1 MQRGGRGQNQGP
13 VLIVGAGLAGTICAQ
28 RLVAHDFDVSVFE
41 KSRGPGG
48 RQSTRR
54 EDFGDATLH
63 FDHGAQYF
71 TVRDPE
77 FARFL
82 DDHRGGDV
90 PVVVPWTAPVV
101 SLAAGQVTGRSE
113 NTDRYVCTPGMNA
126 LAKRL
131 TEGLDVRYRVRV
143 HACERTDDGWLL
155 RDEGGQ
161 ELATGSTL
169 VLTAPAEQALALL
182 PEGAPFRDTLANMRY
197 APSWTIMV
205 HFPRSLGRDF
215 GGAFVDRSALAWIA
229 NNDSKPGRN
238 PDGVPGESWV
248 LHASPEWSYAH
259 FDDDPGQVTD
269 ALLGAFEEALG
280 VSVPTPDLVRPHRW
294 RYALPTV
301 SAGSP
306 SLWDDAWRLA
316 VAGDG
321 CPDGARVEGAF
332 LSGWTAAR
340 RIRLDR
346 DPE

>member
-1 MQRGGRGQNQGP
+1 MERGERTGP
-13 VLIVGAGLAGTICAQ
+13 VLIVGAGLAGTICAR
-28 RLVAHDFDVSVFE
+28 RLAAHDFDVSVFE

-54 EDFGDATLH
+54 ETLDGHTLH

-71 TVRDPE
+71 TIRDPE

-82 DDHRGGDV
+82 DDYRGGEN

-101 SLAAGQVTGRSE
+101 SLADGQVTGRSE
-113 NTDRYVCTPGMNA
+113 DTDRFVCTPGMNA
-126 LAKRL
+126 LTRRL
-131 TEGLDVRYRVRV
+131 ADDLDVRYRTRV
-143 HACERTDDGWLL
+143 ETCERTDDGWRLL
-155 RDEGGQ
+155 DEQGT

-169 VLTAPAEQALALL
+169 VVTAPAEQALALL
-182 PEGAPFRDTLANMRY
+182 PDDVPFRDVLSNMRY
-197 APSWTIMV
+197 APSLTVMA
-205 HFPRSLGRDF
+205 HFPRSLERDF
-215 GGAFVDRSALAWIA
+215 GGAFVDRSALGWIA

-238 PDGVPGESWV
+238 PEGLPGENWV
-248 LHASPEWSYAH
+248 LHGTPEWSYAH
-259 FDDDPGQVTD
+259 FDDDAETVIAQLLA
-269 ALLGAFEEALG
+269 ALEAALG
-280 VSVPTPDLVRPHRW
+280 VKVPEPDFVRSHRW
-294 RYALPTV
+294 RYALPTAP
-301 SAGSP
+301 AGSP
-306 SLWDDAWRLA
+306 ALWDASWRLA